1 MGSEDDELPRYLPK
15 SVMDKLSLTY
25 EIDLTN
31 RFVWG
36 CELASNS
43 TEAPSELV
51 ELLKTKTCLEIIQPA
66 ALSAINLVKQ
76 SALAHQRGEK
86 IEELED
92 YKNRRSLY
100 EYGKDGDLTGCE
112 SACTYGAL
120 GNCVYKVGSAV
131 WSCYTCF
138 ACSPCANAVWNFI
151 VGGFQDC
158 CVCYSKYVDNVCS
171 YC

>member
-1 MGSEDDELPRYLPK
+1 MDEDHHGHKINVNIKASERQTMASFLLLLLCSLCFFSFSKAGNEAIFSEDDELPRYLPK

-31 RFVWG
+31 KFVWG

-86 IEELED
+86 VEELED

-112 SACTYGAL
+112 SGCT
-120 GNCVYKVGSAV
+120 
-131 WSCYTCF
+131 
-138 ACSPCANAVWNFI
+138 
-151 VGGFQDC
+151 
-158 CVCYSKYVDNVCS
+158 
-171 YC
+171 